1 VHPIHCLNCG
11 TSLAPSDRFCR
22 QCAQKAD
29 TQRLTWRLFAREV
42 FHAITPADTSVFH
55 LFKDLIVRP
64 GVVARE
70 YLQGRRKK
78 YFSPFTWFLISAGS
92 IVAMN
97 GLFGNTVPSPE
108 ADPAVLARLP
118 TEAARDSYLSVLR
131 RAGQV
136 THFIANHGNLFAMAA
151 VPVLALVF
159 WLFYRRRYN
168 YVEFLL
174 ATLLFES
181 VTNLLVPPTFE
192 LLKWTNGGN
201 AYPHMASTGQAV
213 QIGYLAFALT
223 GLLRLTSAS
232 ARLGAL
238 GVATI
243 AVATWTILIYSAFGW
258 YLVQNRQFYRATLQ
272 MLQALL

>member
-11 TSLAPSDRFCR
+11 TSLAPGDRFCR

-29 TQRLTWRLFAREV
+29 TQRLTWRLFAHEV
-42 FHAITPADTSVFH
+42 FHAITPADTSVLH
-55 LFKDLIVRP
+55 LLKDLIVRP

-92 IVAMN
+92 IVAIN
-97 GLFGNTVPSPE
+97 GLLGNAVPSPE

-118 TEAARDSYLSVLR
+118 TEAARASYLSVLR
-131 RAGQV
+131 RSGQV
-136 THFIANHGNLFAMAA
+136 AHFIANHGNLFAMAA

-159 WLFYRRRYN
+159 WLFHRRRYN

-181 VTNLLVPPTFE
+181 ATNLLVPPTFE
-192 LLKWTNGGN
+192 LLKWTNGGD
-201 AYPHMASTGQAV
+201 AYPHMAAMGQVV

-223 GLLRLTSAS
+223 GLLRLRSWW
-232 ARLGAL
+232 ARLGAI
-238 GVATI
+238 GVAII
-243 AVATWTILIYSAFGW
+243 AVATWTVLIYSALGW
-258 YLVQNRQFYRATLQ
+258 YVLQNRQFYRVTLQ
-272 MLQALL
+272 ILQSL